1 MRRRC
6 RHRPPSVS
14 NTKNTMAAVLFA
26 AALATF
32 IPLAHARD
40 VYVSASRG
48 DDGNSGASA
57 SAAWR
62 TLARVG
68 SERFAP
74 GDSVNLAA
82 GDTWRE
88 PLVLLGS
95 SIAGAGMGGFLE
107 VVAPEGAV
115 GVRLGGWVVDA
126 ALAGGGVPPV
136 AVELLVDG
144 APWGGSPAA
153 AVVVANLSRPDLVPS
168 AAPNAAH
175 GFSLTLPGSASLL
188 AGTHR
193 FDARAVDCGAGCGG
207 DAGWGLPLLEGTSA
221 CLCDGAACAC
231 APAPPS
237 PPSPAPPP
245 VVLRTDYE
253 NGGAPASLASRQR
266 ARIVL
271 DGSGVAVSAIGLPW
285 LDVRSIELAHASSG
299 LAAVAAAHTSAG
311 SGALRVTDSL
321 FRGLWNRSSFG
332 QVVDGAAPAN
342 PCRNGWTP
350 SLSFGAGYDTVTVSR
365 CLFED
370 FDVAFKPTGAMAV
383 GSILFEANTLTA
395 GNGNSVFMTNSRRW
409 ALRRNVFTRD
419 LPRRF
424 FACGTTDVMIG
435 GITASGIIAGNELGW
450 RGEHP
455 ASPDGCAIDFEGG
468 SDGVVVDDNVI
479 HDSYGAGVMV
489 FGLSDA
495 SRNVSNATI
504 SRNVFARNGAQQTS
518 GDRGEIAFMEMGSS
532 GVVRDNLFFSV
543 ADPAADAA
551 AARAFVFHERVR
563 GTLDAGWT
571 LTNNTLRGA
580 GGAQVAAHMAPM
592 PQFSI
597 IHYVADTAVE
607 AGGGGGGN
615 GAATVTVVNRV
626 QGVRNITVLWT
637 LDGSLPRRGQPG
649 THSAPFG
656 GPFPHA
662 LPIVVNRTA
671 ALNVRFAVAGL
682 LDSFTATLVVAVPP
696 NADATCQ

>member
-1 MRRRC
+1 
-6 RHRPPSVS
+6 
-14 NTKNTMAAVLFA
+14 MAAVLCA
-26 AALATF
+26 TALATF

-175 GFSLTLPGSASLL
+175 GFSLTLSSSASLL
-188 AGTHR
+188 AGIHR
-193 FDARAVDCGAGCGG
+193 FDARAVGCGAGCGG

-221 CLCDGAACAC
+221 CLCDGTACAC

-245 VVLRTDYE
+245 VVLRTDY
-253 NGGAPASLASRQR
+253 GSGAAPTPPASPASPASPAPPASRQR

-285 LDVRSIELAHASSG
+285 LDVRSIELAHAESG
-299 LAAVAAAHTSAG
+299 LAAVAAPHTSAG

-350 SLSFGAGYDTVTVSR
+350 SLSFGAGYDTVTVSH

-370 FDVAFKPTGAMAV
+370 
-383 GSILFEANTLTA
+383 
-395 GNGNSVFMTNSRRW
+395 
-409 ALRRNVFTRD
+409 
-419 LPRRF
+419 
-424 FACGTTDVMIG
+424 
-435 GITASGIIAGNELGW
+435 
-450 RGEHP
+450 
-455 ASPDGCAIDFEGG
+455 
-468 SDGVVVDDNVI
+468 
-479 HDSYGAGVMV
+479 
-489 FGLSDA
+489 
-495 SRNVSNATI
+495 
-504 SRNVFARNGAQQTS
+504 
-518 GDRGEIAFMEMGSS
+518 
-532 GVVRDNLFFSV
+532 
-543 ADPAADAA
+543 
-551 AARAFVFHERVR
+551 
-563 GTLDAGWT
+563 
-571 LTNNTLRGA
+571 
-580 GGAQVAAHMAPM
+580 
-592 PQFSI
+592 
-597 IHYVADTAVE
+597 
-607 AGGGGGGN
+607 
-615 GAATVTVVNRV
+615 
-626 QGVRNITVLWT
+626 
-637 LDGSLPRRGQPG
+637 
-649 THSAPFG
+649 
-656 GPFPHA
+656 
-662 LPIVVNRTA
+662 
-671 ALNVRFAVAGL
+671 
-682 LDSFTATLVVAVPP
+682 
-696 NADATCQ
+696 